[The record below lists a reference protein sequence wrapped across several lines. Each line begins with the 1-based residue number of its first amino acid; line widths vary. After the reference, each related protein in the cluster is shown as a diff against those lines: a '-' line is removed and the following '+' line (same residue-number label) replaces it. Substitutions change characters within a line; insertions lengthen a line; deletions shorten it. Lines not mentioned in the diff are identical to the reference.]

1 MENIQE
7 EMDTTSSN
15 ATEQEA
21 LPGYKTVN
29 DFTKEGFKCMME
41 GIKCANTLP
50 AGRDWSFYSTF
61 ESFNTVVKEETNE
74 LLEGMMLVL
83 KKNEVGVNMRNQT
96 TDKKTE
102 LLIDSNDI
110 ILEKVADHID
120 EMNGIR
126 KTYSE
131 PVVLQT
137 VSAQLPVNINGS
149 WNRNSSATFSVSSS
163 IVATGFPQSSK
174 QSTIRLLAAEN
185 IVRPQKFFT
194 DKIDNRNDYPW
205 EPRIKDKPNSLKP
218 LAIFLEETE
227 SGRSAFSHPYEFEL
241 DRFSP
246 PDELLV
252 EAHVQFPKLLKD
264 TPLIEINNAS
274 QLAPLV
280 DELRA
285 YTVIAVDV
293 EHHSYRSFMGITCL
307 LQISTFDKDYLIDT
321 LSLRN
326 DLWILNE
333 IFTKPDITK
342 VFHGADS
349 DIIWLQR
356 DLSLYVVNLFDTF
369 FAAKHLEYSKLSLA
383 YLMERF
389 CKIRPNKKFQLA
401 DWRMRPL
408 PDELKNYAREDTHY
422 LIFIYQKMRNELL
435 QKANGNSNLLKAVI
449 DQSTTLC
456 KKRYFKPYW
465 HEDAHLELYSRS
477 QRNFDNKQMF
487 AFKELYKWRDNIAR
501 TEDESTGY
509 VLPNNMLMEVA
520 ARLPKEMQGIL
531 ACCSPVPPM
540 VKANLLEL
548 HKIVL
553 KALERPFE
561 EPILKEDT
569 RARGSTK
576 KISKINID
584 NPLHCPHDLS
594 KNQEFRD
601 DLPTLLQSNTDLIT
615 FLLSTQ
621 LGLEVTES
629 VHASVFDTS
638 KPGLDPQ
645 LSVASAKL
653 RHFKENFKFRGP
665 FERYKLVR
673 PFVRAK
679 EKKLAE
685 ERATQEEEA
694 QRKVAEESKKAD
706 GATERTDEE
715 RIESIREHFLEL
727 ARKTLP
733 PTAIPPKKASLLDM
747 GGSKKRTRCDSVEVI
762 ECNVPESS
770 VCTPIPN
777 VQMAHDRV
785 DKNKNGRMR
794 PMRNKNGSKIMK
806 IDQALD
812 SQLNKVSKRERNRLR
827 MAKRKEKKV
836 LAIVKNE
843 REEWTGP
850 RDSLPAECS
859 HVEQSTSSGGKR
871 GNRGRG
877 RGRGGRYFRPTPQR
891 NSNDTHN
898 EPGESEEFNS
908 FDYSMVDFRQF
919 QGGARGAQ
927 KNKQFNSKFR
937 GRGKP
942 NRRGG
947 KSQNNRS
954 MSFGRGKGFGARN

>member
-1 MENIQE
+1 MQIAFQ
-7 EMDTTSSN
+7 
-15 ATEQEA
+15 
-21 LPGYKTVN
+21 
-29 DFTKEGFKCMME
+29 EGFKCMME

-163 IVATGFPQSSK
+163 IVATSSK

-342 VFHGADS
+342 VPTHLRVNPMVFHGADS

-456 KKRYFKPYW
+456 KK
-465 HEDAHLELYSRS
+465 
-477 QRNFDNKQMF
+477 
-487 AFKELYKWRDNIAR
+487 
-501 TEDESTGY
+501 
-509 VLPNNMLMEVA
+509 
-520 ARLPKEMQGIL
+520 
-531 ACCSPVPPM
+531 
-540 VKANLLEL
+540 
-548 HKIVL
+548 
-553 KALERPFE
+553 
-561 EPILKEDT
+561 PILKEDT

-638 KPGLDPQ
+638 KPGLDP
-645 LSVASAKL
+645 
-653 RHFKENFKFRGP
+653 ENFKFRGP

-836 LAIVKNE
+836 LAIRY

-937 GRGKP
+937 GR
-942 NRRGG
+942 
-947 KSQNNRS
+947 
-954 MSFGRGKGFGARN
+954 